1 MKKRINE
8 SPTEYQKILG
18 RRHQNSDGTIVA
30 IQSQIGWLALLEV
43 LVGEERGRELFNEIV
58 VGHDLST
65 G

>member
-1 MKKRINE
+1 MNKKITERAR
-8 SPTEYQKILG
+8 EYQQTLS
-18 RRHQNSDGTIVA
+18 RRHQSSDGTIVA
-30 IQSQIGWLALLEV
+30 IQSQIGWLKLLEV